1 MAEPARRRVRLR
13 RPARPLFGYRDLGAP
28 DQRHDRR
35 AVIRAWLILAVM
47 ITIYLAIAL
56 TVYFVEPG
64 LR

>member
-1 MAEPARRRVRLR
+1 MASRSRRRPR
-13 RPARPLFGYRDLGAP
+13 RPARPLFGYRDIGAP

-35 AVIRAWLILAVM
+35 AVIRAWVILALM
-47 ITIYLAIAL
+47 IAIYLAIAL